1 MKKSISLIGMA
12 GAGKSSL
19 GNKLAKH
26 LDYEFIDSDL
36 LIEKT
41 KNKSLQKILD
51 EVGTKKFKEIEEA
64 ALLSVK
70 FNKTILA
77 TGGSAIFSEE
87 AMYYIKKNSS
97 VIYIEVSLEEIV
109 DRVSN
114 FSSRGFVKESNQ
126 TIQQAF
132 NAREEIYKNFS
143 DHIVSNNRDLESC
156 FKEILGLI

>member
-51 EVGTKKFKEIEEA
+51 EVGIKKFKEIEEA

>member
-1 MKKSISLIGMA
+1 MA

-87 AMYYIKKNSS
+87 AMHYIKKNSS

>member
-1 MKKSISLIGMA
+1 
-12 GAGKSSL
+12 
-19 GNKLAKH
+19 
-26 LDYEFIDSDL
+26 
-36 LIEKT
+36 
-41 KNKSLQKILD
+41 
-51 EVGTKKFKEIEEA
+51 
-64 ALLSVK
+64 
-70 FNKTILA
+70 
-77 TGGSAIFSEE
+77 
-87 AMYYIKKNSS
+87 MYYIKKNSS

>member
-19 GNKLAKH
+19 GKKLAKH
-26 LDYEFIDSDL
+26 LDYDFIDSDL
-36 LIEKT
+36 LIEKI
-41 KNKSLQKILD
+41 KNNSLQKILD
-51 EVGTKKFKEIEEA
+51 EVGIKKFKEIEEA

>member
-1 MKKSISLIGMA
+1 MA

>member
-1 MKKSISLIGMA
+1 MA

-19 GNKLAKH
+19 GKKLAKH
-26 LDYEFIDSDL
+26 LDYDFIDSDL

-41 KNKSLQKILD
+41 KNNSLQKILD
-51 EVGTKKFKEIEEA
+51 EVGIKKFKEIEEA

-132 NAREEIYKNFS
+132 NVREEIYKNFS

>member
-19 GNKLAKH
+19 GKKLAKH
-26 LDYEFIDSDL
+26 LDYDFIDSDL

-41 KNKSLQKILD
+41 KNNSLQKILD
-51 EVGTKKFKEIEEA
+51 EVGIKKFKEIEEA

-132 NAREEIYKNFS
+132 NVREEIYKNFS

>member
-51 EVGTKKFKEIEEA
+51 EVGIKKFKEIEEA

-114 FSSRGFVKESNQ
+114 FSSRGFIKESNQ